1 MVNYSYFADGTKVSA
16 LDSEGDG
23 LVYLGSLIYRKTGNA
38 IELESAGFA
47 GGMFVAKDAAAGGKE
62 GQSVTLTTAPVS
74 TTWLSEDGLLRI
86 LSRRSTTVYR
96 RMRYVM
102 IIR

>member
-1 MVNYSYFADGTKVSA
+1 MEDYFYLADGTKVSA

-62 GQSVTLTTAPVS
+62 GQSVTSTTAPVS
-74 TTWLSEDGLLRI
+74 TTRLSEDGLPRT
-86 LSRRSTTVYR
+86 RWPRSTTASR
-96 RMRYVM
+96 HMRSATT
-102 IIR
+102 IR

>member
-1 MVNYSYFADGTKVSA
+1 MHNPSVKQQNSVSVIRTTLFCCFTPDLPILYTSVRGRETYSYLADGTKVSA

-47 GGMFVAKDAAAGGKE
+47 GGMFVAKDAAAGGKR
-62 GQSVTLTTAPVS
+62 G
-74 TTWLSEDGLLRI
+74 I
-86 LSRRSTTVYR
+86 
-96 RMRYVM
+96 
-102 IIR
+102 